1 MSLKSIDNVTAI
13 CYSRDM
19 LDKIIEYQKLQGLS
33 NQAFADRIGYNRTSW
48 IRVKTGRAPLND
60 KLLQRIEAAFPDIFL
75 PLKTATVV
83 DSGNAPHPAPT
94 AKRSWG
100 RRMVNRLL
108 IKLYNKL
115 CVEPDGRED

>member
-1 MSLKSIDNVTAI
+1 
-13 CYSRDM
+13 M

-94 AKRSWG
+94 AKPSLFY
-100 RRMVNRLL
+100 RLVD
-108 IKLYNKL
+108 KLYIWLNKGRIID
-115 CVEPDGRED
+115 PDARER